1 MSLHL
6 QLFWGSFYLAL
17 CCVLHVGILSSC
29 VELLNR
35 MSVRLGRLI
44 RVVRNVSVLLVA
56 VVMVVASHTAQIW
69 LWAAALR
76 GIGPLSDWNTSVY
89 FSLVTY
95 TSLGYGDVVLGPGA
109 RLFGAFASMT
119 GLLTFGLSTA
129 FLVAMMSRIFR
140 DRLS

>member
-1 MSLHL
+1 MPLHM

-17 CCVLHVGILSSC
+17 SCLLHVGILTAC
-29 VELLNR
+29 MELLNR
-35 MSVRLGRLI
+35 MASPLAKVIVIL
-44 RVVRNVSVLLVA
+44 RNVSALLVA
-56 VVMVVASHTAQIW
+56 LVMVVASHTAQIW

-109 RLFGAFASMT
+109 RVFGSFAAVT
-119 GLLTFGLSTA
+119 GLLAFGLSTA
-129 FLVAMMSRIFR
+129 FLVALMSRMMR